1 MRIGLGTY
9 AYAWAIGVPGYPP
22 KKPLPVFEFL
32 DRASMYGFDCI
43 QIGDNLPLHLFT
55 DDQLMTLRDE
65 ADQLG
70 IAVEVGMR
78 GLIKT
83 MVLKYLD
90 IATQLNSNILR
101 IVIDTGDYR
110 PAIPEIIQ
118 IIREILPALKEK
130 NIKLAVENHDRFT
143 ANEFRQIVKDTDEDW
158 VGICLDSVN
167 SLGKGEGFFE
177 VVQKL
182 LPYTINLHIKDYI
195 IKRLDHQMG
204 FCVSG
209 TIAGQGMLPIKWL
222 LDETRKYGKCHSAIL
237 ELWPPPEKDIEATI
251 RKEELWVGESINVLR
266 GIIGRQ

>member
-43 QIGDNLPLHLFT
+43 QIGDNIPLHLYT
-55 DDQLMTLRDE
+55 NDQLSTLRDE
-65 ADQLG
+65 AEQLG
-70 IAVEVGMR
+70 IAVEIGMR

-90 IATQLNSNILR
+90 IATRMNSSILR
-101 IVIDTGDYR
+101 IVIDAGDFK
-110 PAIPEIIQ
+110 PDMVEIKQ
-118 IIREILPALKEK
+118 IIGDIIPVLKEK
-130 NIKLAVENHDRFT
+130 NIKLALENHDRLT
-143 ANEFRQIVKDTDEDW
+143 ANQFRQIVEETDVNW

-167 SLGKGEGFFE
+167 SLGKGEGFYE
-177 VVQKL
+177 VVETL
-182 LPYTINLHIKDYI
+182 LPYTINLHLKDYS

-204 FCVSG
+204 FHVSG

-222 LDETRKYGKCHSAIL
+222 LDEVGRYGKCQSAIL
-237 ELWPPPEKDIEATI
+237 ELWPPPEADVEATI
-251 RKEELWVGESINVLR
+251 KKEELWVGESASYLF
-266 GIIGRQ
+266 GMTGR